1 MRLRGATRLICA
13 GMLVGAA
20 ALAWTALRDRGPVVR
35 LSAQEQAPIQRDVA
49 VTAKKYAFDPGRIE
63 VNQNDLVRV
72 TLHSNDIPHSFTV
85 DGYRIAK
92 RVAAGQTV
100 SFEFRADQA
109 GSFPIYCNLR
119 QEDGCRTMRGELVV
133 HGK

>member
-1 MRLRGATRLICA
+1 MVRLLSTRAVTIACFT
-13 GMLVGAA
+13 AA
-20 ALAWTALRDRGPVVR
+20 AAGTVLVSTSLRA
-35 LSAQEQAPIQRDVA
+35 AQQTREVS
-49 VTAKKYAFDPGRIE
+49 VTGDNYAFSPARIE
-63 VNQNDLVRV
+63 VQKDDLVKV
-72 TLHSNDIPHSFTV
+72 TFAATDIAHSFTV